1 MIDCRHATGVATA
14 IVDKALSGCLRD
26 GSMYHVFFMPTKE
39 QEILNQ
45 SIKNL
50 PFSEG
55 FKSVS
60 QQSGFNKIGEIKAT
74 GDHKWKTLLL
84 PVPEKTLTGYIGPV
98 YHLSHY
104 HLLNIYQ
111 DTFNSKFF
119 KNVLKNYKNSVK
131 KGTDPFLMLNPVQI
145 DLTKA
150 EKTKVKTVSPLPEPS
165 LTSNKY
171 KRRLE

>member
-60 QQSGFNKIGEIKAT
+60 QQSGFNKIGEIIDKPAAQ
-74 GDHKWKTLLL
+74 LL
-84 PVPEKTLTGYIGPV
+84 KIDGFT
-98 YHLSHY
+98 Y
-104 HLLNIYQ
+104 HLLQELIQFLEGKDLANL
-111 DTFNSKFF
+111 
-119 KNVLKNYKNSVK
+119 LK
-131 KGTDPFLMLNPVQI
+131 
-145 DLTKA
+145 
-150 EKTKVKTVSPLPEPS
+150 E
-165 LTSNKY
+165 
-171 KRRLE
+171 